1 MINYPDYVHGIK
13 VDYSR
18 DELFNKSGLTRLKD
32 GYMRDDEVS
41 PQQRFAFVAASFGT
55 DLAHAQRL
63 YDYASKM
70 WLSFSTPIL
79 SYGKTDKSLPISC
92 YAGYLGDT
100 IRNILDTSSETR
112 MMAVVG
118 GGVGLH
124 VGLRPGDKKSSG
136 VIPHLKTY
144 DMDTLAFKQG
154 TCYADNVEVLT
165 NKGWMLFKNAM
176 KESDIKV
183 LQIGQDGSSDF
194 IEPEWVEQEYS
205 GELIRFYNSKNIDI
219 MVTPNHRMYYATVG
233 GFNNFEIESAEKLEM
248 NEWKYLPIVYNYS
261 LDGKDLTCSL
271 ISCNHINKECVEYI
285 GKVYCAVVPKG
296 GLLVRSNGYMMICGN
311 TRRGATAAYLDINHP
326 EIIEFLEM
334 RKPTGGDPNRKCL
347 NLHHGVNITDDFMQ
361 RIEKLSNKDLNLT
374 LKEKEELDRFPLINK
389 HTGKVV
395 EYVSA
400 KELWSRILT
409 IRMETGEPY
418 IWFIDAANRGLPEY
432 QKALGLKNHGS
443 NLCLTGDTL
452 VNVIVGDDENAQQI
466 HLDEL
471 VERFNSSLN
480 EEIKILSGKEREY
493 NDILDVAKTGTTK
506 ELIEIKDL
514 LDGNIIRCTPDHEIM
529 SGKRGFVKAKYLNEN
544 YDTVYLSNGRVAS
557 FTMRTIMLDEEIP
570 VYDVTVDKNHSF
582 FANNILVHNCSEI
595 SLATDENRTF
605 VCCLSSVNCEKYD
618 EWKDNSMF
626 IPDVVEMLDN
636 VIETFI
642 NKASKYPE
650 LKRAVYSATR
660 ERAIGI
666 GMMGWHAYLQ
676 SKMIPFESPMAV
688 SLNKRIW
695 SKINKEAKD
704 ATSKLA
710 IARGPCPDSIGSD
723 DVVRNS
729 HLLVSMPTASSSF
742 LMNTSPSIEPYRA
755 NVYLEKGV
763 NGTIT
768 HRNRFLEKL
777 LEEKGKNTQ
786 EVWSD
791 IIANDG
797 SVQQLDFL
805 SDYEKEVFKTA
816 IELDQAWLVQH
827 AADRQEYI
835 CQAQSLNLFF
845 HPESS
850 IEYLHLIHLMAWKT
864 GLKGLYYCRSDTLRK
879 ADKVGKSV
887 ERERIEVMN
896 KLVHQEEDICLAC
909 Q

>member
-1 MINYPDYVHGIK
+1 MTNYSDYVHGIK

-18 DELFNKSGLTRLKD
+18 DKLFTKSGLTRLKE
-32 GYMRDDEVS
+32 GYMRDDETS

-79 SYGKTDKSLPISC
+79 SYGKTNKSLPISC
-92 YAGYLGDT
+92 YGSFLGDSV
-100 IRNILDTSSETR
+100 RNILDTSSETR

-124 VGLRPGDKKSSG
+124 VDLRPGDKKSSG
-136 VIPHLKTY
+136 IIPHLKTY

-154 TCYADNVEVLT
+154 T
-165 NKGWMLFKNAM
+165 
-176 KESDIKV
+176 
-183 LQIGQDGSSDF
+183 
-194 IEPEWVEQEYS
+194 
-205 GELIRFYNSKNIDI
+205 
-219 MVTPNHRMYYATVG
+219 
-233 GFNNFEIESAEKLEM
+233 
-248 NEWKYLPIVYNYS
+248 
-261 LDGKDLTCSL
+261 
-271 ISCNHINKECVEYI
+271 
-285 GKVYCAVVPKG
+285 
-296 GLLVRSNGYMMICGN
+296 
-311 TRRGATAAYLDINHP
+311 TRRGATAAYLDIDHP

-374 LKEKEELDRFPLINK
+374 LEEKEKLDQFPLINK
-389 HTGKVV
+389 HNGQVV

-400 KELWSRILT
+400 KEIWTRILT

-418 IWFIDAANRGLPEY
+418 IWFIDAANRALPEY
-432 QKALGLKNHGS
+432 QKALGLKNNGS
-443 NLCLTGDTL
+443 NL
-452 VNVIVGDDENAQQI
+452 
-466 HLDEL
+466 
-471 VERFNSSLN
+471 
-480 EEIKILSGKEREY
+480 
-493 NDILDVAKTGTTK
+493 
-506 ELIEIKDL
+506 
-514 LDGNIIRCTPDHEIM
+514 
-529 SGKRGFVKAKYLNEN
+529 
-544 YDTVYLSNGRVAS
+544 
-557 FTMRTIMLDEEIP
+557 
-570 VYDVTVDKNHSF
+570 
-582 FANNILVHNCSEI
+582 CSEI

-605 VCCLSSVNCEKYD
+605 VCCLSSTNCEKYD
-618 EWKDNSMF
+618 EWKDDHQF
-626 IPDVVEMLDN
+626 IPDIVEMLDN
-636 VIETFI
+636 VIEIFS
-642 NKASKYPE
+642 NKASEYPE
-650 LKRAVYSATR
+650 LKRAVYSALR

-676 SKMIPFESPMAV
+676 SKLIPFESPMAV

-695 SKINKEAKD
+695 SKMNKEAKE
-704 ATSKLA
+704 ATTELA
-710 IARGPCPDSIGSD
+710 ITRGPCPDSIGSND
-723 DVVRNS
+723 IVRNS
-729 HLLVSMPTASSSF
+729 HLLVSMPTASSSL
-742 LMNTSPSIEPYRA
+742 LMDTSPSIEPYRA

-763 NGTIT
+763 NGTVT
-768 HRNRFLEKL
+768 HKNKYLEKL
-777 LEEKGKNTQ
+777 LDEKCKNNQ
-786 EVWSD
+786 ETWSD

-805 SDYEKEVFKTA
+805 SDYEKDVFKTA

-845 HPESS
+845 HPEAS

-864 GLKGLYYCRSDTLRK
+864 GLKGLYYCRSDTIRK
-879 ADKVGKSV
+879 ADKVGKAI

-896 KLVHQEEDICLAC
+896 KLVHQEEEICLAC